1 MAKRTKAKV
10 ETQTIKFKKYDSE
23 PDGRYII
30 EVANA
35 VMQFVAKNT
44 SGPADAL
51 GAMTFAFGALLGNFE
66 GAGFLKVSR
75 EVMLGDC
82 IKGINIA
89 ADSAVKMRAEQES
102 LAEEKSRGH

>member
-1 MAKRTKAKV
+1 MAKKTKAKV
-10 ETQTIKFKKYDSE
+10 ETQTIQFKKHDQDSE
-23 PDGRYII
+23 PSGHRII

-35 VMQFVAKNT
+35 IMQFVANNT

-51 GAMTFAFGALLGNFE
+51 SAMTFAFGALLGNFE

-75 EVMLGDC
+75 KAMLHDC

-89 ADSAVKMRAEQES
+89 ADSAVKMRAKA
-102 LAEEKSRGH
+102 LAQEKSHGH

>member
-1 MAKRTKAKV
+1 MAKKTKAKV
-10 ETQTIKFKKYDSE
+10 DRNTIRLKKRDDE

-30 EVANA
+30 KVANA
-35 VMQFVAKNT
+35 IMQFVAQNT
-44 SGPADAL
+44 GGPADAL

-75 EVMLGDC
+75 KAMLHDC